1 MSELFSPVA
10 GQLDLPALEHG
21 AIERWREGKV
31 FDRSVAQR
39 EGAPEWVFYEGPP
52 TANGRPGT
60 HHVWARVYKDLY
72 PRFHTMRGRHVL
84 RKGGWDCHGLPVEL
98 EVEKELGFSGKA
110 QIEEYGIEAF
120 NALCRRSV
128 HRYVD
133 EFAELTERIGMW
145 IDTADA
151 YWTLSNTFIESVWWL
166 FRQMWDKG
174 LIYEG
179 FKVVPYCG
187 RCGTALSSHE
197 VALGYQDVTEA
208 SAYVRFPV
216 LDADF
221 DLVVW
226 TTTPWTL
233 ISNVAAAVGPGIEY
247 VRVRQPGQRDVVVA
261 AARVAAVLGEDAEV
275 VGPVAVGDLVGRRY
289 ERPFDLVPIPDGAN
303 RVVAADFVTTE
314 DGTGIV
320 HLAPAFGEVDREV
333 GMREGLPVLNPV
345 DLTARFSEVVTPYAG
360 RFVKDADA
368 QIIEDLAAAGRL
380 LAAVDHTHS
389 YPHCWRCGTAL
400 VYYAKTSWFART
412 SSRKADLLR
421 ENETVGWHPETIK
434 HGRFGD
440 WLENNVD
447 WALSRD
453 RFWGTPVPVWR
464 CDDCKREAC
473 VGSVAELSERA
484 GRDLAALDLHRPFV
498 DEVTFPCAEEGCS
511 GTARR
516 IDAVLDAWFDS
527 GSMPSAQLHFPF
539 EHADDF
545 DARFP
550 ADFICEA
557 IDQTRGWF
565 YSLLAVNTLVFDR
578 TPYRNV
584 VCLAHIVDKD
594 GAKMSK
600 SKGNVIDPWTL
611 IESKG
616 ADALR
621 WYFFSAGSPWTPRR
635 VFLEGIDETTRTT
648 LLTFWNTY
656 SFFVTY
662 ANLDGWRPPADGAAP
677 VPSDHVLDRWL
688 RSRLHSTVRRVTEA
702 LDDFDALGAAQA
714 LAGLV
719 DDTSNW
725 WVRRSRDR
733 FWKGASG
740 PGGGGDAAHRTLYE
754 VLRTTAELLAPF
766 TPFLADE
773 VWRNLV
779 GATDAETSVHL
790 TDWPAVDAA
799 AVDPALEDAMALA
812 RRFVVLGRAARTDAK
827 IRTRQ
832 PLRQAFVF
840 ASTGE
845 RVDEALRAVVAD
857 ELNVHAIEELVS
869 FDGLLDWTVLPNFRA
884 LGPKLGKRT
893 PRVKELLAAV
903 DGADVQ
909 RALTERGVY
918 VLDVDGEPVELTPA
932 DVEIRAEAHAELALA
947 QDGPYHVALDL
958 ALDDDLRAEGFAREL
973 VRAVNDLRKATGLE
987 IADRIA
993 LGLFLDGQPGAWA
1006 ARHAAAIAAEV
1017 LATSWTV
1024 GALAGAPA
1032 DAHRL
1037 TVDGVDVAVTIAKA

>member
-1 MSELFSPVA
+1 M
-10 GQLDLPALEHG
+10 
-21 AIERWREGKV
+21 
-31 FDRSVAQR
+31 
-39 EGAPEWVFYEGPP
+39 
-52 TANGRPGT
+52 
-60 HHVWARVYKDLY
+60 
-72 PRFHTMRGRHVL
+72 
-84 RKGGWDCHGLPVEL
+84 
-98 EVEKELGFSGKA
+98 
-110 QIEEYGIEAF
+110 
-120 NALCRRSV
+120 
-128 HRYVD
+128 
-133 EFAELTERIGMW
+133 
-145 IDTADA
+145 
-151 YWTLSNTFIESVWWL
+151 
-166 FRQMWDKG
+166 
-174 LIYEG
+174 
-179 FKVVPYCG
+179 
-187 RCGTALSSHE
+187 
-197 VALGYQDVTEA
+197 
-208 SAYVRFPV
+208 
-216 LDADF
+216 
-221 DLVVW
+221 
-226 TTTPWTL
+226 
-233 ISNVAAAVGPGIEY
+233 
-247 VRVRQPGQRDVVVA
+247 
-261 AARVAAVLGEDAEV
+261 
-275 VGPVAVGDLVGRRY
+275 
-289 ERPFDLVPIPDGAN
+289 
-303 RVVAADFVTTE
+303 
-314 DGTGIV
+314 
-320 HLAPAFGEVDREV
+320 
-333 GMREGLPVLNPV
+333 
-345 DLTARFSEVVTPYAG
+345 
-360 RFVKDADA
+360 
-368 QIIEDLAAAGRL
+368 
-380 LAAVDHTHS
+380 
-389 YPHCWRCGTAL
+389 
-400 VYYAKTSWFART
+400 
-412 SSRKADLLR
+412 
-421 ENETVGWHPETIK
+421 
-434 HGRFGD
+434 
-440 WLENNVD
+440 
-447 WALSRD
+447 
-453 RFWGTPVPVWR
+453 
-464 CDDCKREAC
+464 
-473 VGSVAELSERA
+473 
-484 GRDLAALDLHRPFV
+484 
-498 DEVTFPCAEEGCS
+498 
-511 GTARR
+511 
-516 IDAVLDAWFDS
+516 LDAWFDS

-545 DARFP
+545 ATRFP

-565 YSLLAVNTLVFDR
+565 YSLLAVNTLVFDQ

-611 IESKG
+611 IDAKG

-662 ANLDGWRPPADGAAP
+662 ANLDGWRPPAPGVTP

-733 FWKGASG
+733 FWKGAAG
-740 PGGGGDAAHRTLYE
+740 AVGGDAAHRTLYE
-754 VLRTTAELLAPF
+754 VLRTTSELLAPF
-766 TPFLADE
+766 TPFLADD

-790 TDWPAVDAA
+790 ADWPAVDAA
-799 AVDPALEDAMALA
+799 AVDPSLEDAMALA

-832 PLRQAFVF
+832 PLRRAYVF

-857 ELNVHAIEELVS
+857 ELNVRTIEELVS

-884 LGPKLGKRT
+884 LGPRLGKQM

-918 VLDVDGEPVELTPA
+918 VLDVDGEPIELTSA

-958 ALDDDLRAEGFAREL
+958 ALDDDLRGEGFAREL
-973 VRAVNDLRKATGLE
+973 VRAINDLRKATGLA

-993 LGLFLDGQPGAWA
+993 IGLFVDDEAGGWT
-1006 ARHAAAIAAEV
+1006 ARHADAIAGEV
-1017 LATSWTV
+1017 LATRWTV
-1024 GALAGAPA
+1024 AALAQAPA
-1032 DAHRL
+1032 DAHQL
-1037 TVDGVDVAVTIAKA
+1037 TVDGVDVAVTIARA